1 MINFD
6 MRAQADVWDAAIN
19 ILAVEFLVK
28 ENNPQKYSEN
38 HDILSSFDDID
49 MEDLRIDLSLNM
61 HIQNLGEMISQG
73 DYDEQKEILF
83 RGLKT
88 KKEKGSYCG
97 Y

>member
-1 MINFD
+1 MLNFD
-6 MRAQADVWDAAIN
+6 MLANRDIWDAAIN

-28 ENNPQKYSEN
+28 ENNPEKYSEF

-49 MEDLRIDLSLNM
+49 MEVLRIDLSFNM
-61 HIQNLGEMISQG
+61 HIRNLGEMISQG

-83 RGLKT
+83 YALKT
-88 KKEKGSYCG
+88 KKETGSYYG

>member
-1 MINFD
+1 MLNFD
-6 MRAQADVWDAAIN
+6 ILANRDIWDAAIN

-28 ENNPQKYSEN
+28 ENKPEKYKEYV
-38 HDILSSFDDID
+38 DILSSFDDID

-83 RGLKT
+83 YGLKT
-88 KKEKGSYCG
+88 KTEKGSYYG

>member
-6 MRAQADVWDAAIN
+6 MLANRDIWDAAIN

-28 ENNPQKYSEN
+28 ENNPEKYSEL

-49 MEDLRIDLSLNM
+49 MDDLQIDLSLNM
-61 HIQNLGEMISQG
+61 HIQNLGEMITQG

-83 RGLKT
+83 NALRI
-88 KKEKGSYCG
+88 KKETGDYFG

>member
-49 MEDLRIDLSLNM
+49 MDGLRIDLSLNM
-61 HIQNLGEMISQG
+61 HIQNLGEMITQG
-73 DYDEQKEILF
+73 DYNEQKEILF

-88 KKEKGSYCG
+88 KKEKGSYCE

>member
-1 MINFD
+1 MLNFD
-6 MRAQADVWDAAIN
+6 MRANADVWDAAIN

-28 ENNPQKYSEN
+28 ENNYEKYKECA
-38 HDILSSFDDID
+38 DVLSSFDDID

-61 HIQNLGEMISQG
+61 HIQNLGAMISQG

-83 RGLKT
+83 YGLKM
-88 KKEKGSYCG
+88 KKEKGSYYG

>member
-6 MRAQADVWDAAIN
+6 MLAHRDIWDAAIN

-28 ENNPQKYSEN
+28 ENNPEKYKECT
-38 HDILSSFDDID
+38 DILSSFDDID

-83 RGLKT
+83 YGLKT
-88 KKEKGSYCG
+88 KKEKGSYYG

>member
-6 MRAQADVWDAAIN
+6 MLANRDIWDAAIN

-28 ENNPQKYSEN
+28 KNDYEKYKECV
-38 HDILSSFDDID
+38 DILSSFDDID
-49 MEDLRIDLSLNM
+49 MEDLRIDLSFNM

-83 RGLKT
+83 NGLKT
-88 KKEKGSYCG
+88 KKETGSYYG

>member
-1 MINFD
+1 MLNFD
-6 MRAQADVWDAAIN
+6 MLANRDIWNAAIN

-28 ENNPQKYSEN
+28 ENNPEKYKECV
-38 HDILSSFDDID
+38 DVLSSFDDID

-61 HIQNLGEMISQG
+61 HTRNLGEMISQG

-83 RGLKT
+83 YGLNM
-88 KKEKGSYCG
+88 KKETGSYYG

>member
-28 ENNPQKYSEN
+28 KNDYEKYKEYA
-38 HDILSSFDDID
+38 DVLSSFDDID
-49 MEDLRIDLSLNM
+49 MDDLRIDLSLNM

-88 KKEKGSYCG
+88 KKEKGSYYG